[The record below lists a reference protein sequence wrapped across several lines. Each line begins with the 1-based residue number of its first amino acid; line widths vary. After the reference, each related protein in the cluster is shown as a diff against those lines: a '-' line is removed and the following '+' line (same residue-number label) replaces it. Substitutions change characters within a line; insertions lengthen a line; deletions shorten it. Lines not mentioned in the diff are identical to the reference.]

1 MNEQDLHQL
10 VEHLKQALGERLDA
24 VVLFG
29 SRARG
34 EVRWRACV
42 VHAQLVV
49 ENALKAVIALFAP
62 VPRTHAPADVLSVML
77 EEGDVPPAMRA
88 DVQELVNIAQGLDLA
103 TIHIQTDY
111 GDEAHDLTPWERF
124 SEEDAREA
132 LTLARRVVEEAV
144 RLIQEQGGAD
154 EA

>member
-1 MNEQDLHQL
+1 MSSPVTYRLRLAQGFLQEAEQD
-10 VEHLKQALGERLDA
+10 ASLG
-24 VVLFG
+24 
-29 SRARG
+29 
-34 EVRWRACV
+34 RWRACV
-42 VHAQLVV
+42 AHAQLAV

-62 VPRTHAPADVLSVML
+62 VPRTHAPADVLSMML
-77 EEGDVPPAMRA
+77 EEGDIPQAMRA
-88 DVQELVNIAQGLDLA
+88 DVQELVDIVQGLDLA

-111 GDEAHDLTPWERF
+111 GDETHGLTPWELF

-132 LTLARRVVEEAV
+132 LAIARRVVEKAA